1 MGFHSER
8 AAAGLGPSGLKDI
21 SWKSSSVLFFNDCA
35 FVGTIAGQE
44 GGDCDIEIVLT
55 HPHAYPYILA
65 LFFYIRGLSLQLF
78 HYYC

>member
-8 AAAGLGPSGLKDI
+8 AVAGLGPSGLKDI
-21 SWKSSSVLFFNDCA
+21 SWKSSPVLFFNDHA

-55 HPHAYPYILA
+55 NPRAYPYIVA
-65 LFFYIRGLSLQLF
+65 LFLL
-78 HYYC
+78 H